1 RAARELAEWNWAML
15 ADHAW
20 NGADDANRNEN
31 ARLRREWSTTLN
43 RLGADLQAQAW
54 KALSLA
60 ADAHTVTLYNS
71 LGAAREGLVSADDPG
86 DADTVYDGERAVPSQ
101 SVDENGHSRLVFIA
115 PPVAGLGFAAVR
127 LGRSPSHLQ
136 PRTLRASAWELESA
150 RYRLMIDSK
159 TGGVASLF
167 DKSLNRELVVAGPRA
182 LGQTVFF
189 DGREHAVADVHSEVV
204 ALGLVLARV
213 KVTSTIDDIRMTT
226 LITLYSDIDEIDFD
240 FRIHKPVSVAE
251 QRLTHVFPV
260 AVPGA
265 VLRVETTGAV
275 LRPYPAP
282 TGDLLPGADPN
293 RIAVQGFVDASL
305 PDGPGVTI
313 APLDSF
319 VLRPDL

>member
-1 RAARELAEWNWAML
+1 
-15 ADHAW
+15 
-20 NGADDANRNEN
+20 
-31 ARLRREWSTTLN
+31 
-43 RLGADLQAQAW
+43 
-54 KALSLA
+54 
-60 ADAHTVTLYNS
+60 
-71 LGAAREGLVSADDPG
+71 
-86 DADTVYDGERAVPSQ
+86 
-101 SVDENGHSRLVFIA
+101 
-115 PPVAGLGFAAVR
+115 
-127 LGRSPSHLQ
+127 
-136 PRTLRASAWELESA
+136 
-150 RYRLMIDSK
+150 MIDSK

-226 LITLYSDIDEIDFD
+226 LITLYADLDEIDFD
-240 FRIHKPVSVAE
+240 FRIHKPVTVAE

-319 VLRPDL
+319 VLRPDLDGISFEALGNDQNYKESGHNQNGETEFEFRYALRSHAGAYNQADAVASSRAAATPLLAVPGRIARTPQPGVEVDPRRAVVTAWKPADGEGLILRVWETAGQSAPLVISTRGFRKAVATDLLERDEHALAIENGHVSVDLRAYGFAAVRLLP